1 MDKLKIYNSNNS
13 QINIFENPSFII
25 KYDNYN
31 KKFCGI
37 EQKNQ
42 NEIIKNQNIIIQN
55 LQNEINNIKTKMEEI
70 NKNQNIRNGV
80 VILRNEKSISYRPQ
94 ITSQNM
100 PISNPTSMQ
109 KNMENVYAFD
119 NSMQNITRIDHS
131 FVLSNQEKFES
142 NCLEIYEI
150 KL

>member
-1 MDKLKIYNSNNS
+1 MDKLKIYNTHNS
-13 QINIFENPSFII
+13 QYNIFENPSFII
-25 KYDNYN
+25 QYDNY
-31 KKFCGI
+31 KKQFCGT

-42 NEIIKNQNIIIQN
+42 NEIIKNQKAIIQN

-70 NKNQNIRNGV
+70 NKKQITINGV
-80 VILRNEKSISYRPQ
+80 VRNEKSIIYRTQ
-94 ITSQNM
+94 NTSQNM
-100 PISNPTSMQ
+100 PISIPISMQ
-109 KNMENVYAFD
+109 QNMENVYAFD